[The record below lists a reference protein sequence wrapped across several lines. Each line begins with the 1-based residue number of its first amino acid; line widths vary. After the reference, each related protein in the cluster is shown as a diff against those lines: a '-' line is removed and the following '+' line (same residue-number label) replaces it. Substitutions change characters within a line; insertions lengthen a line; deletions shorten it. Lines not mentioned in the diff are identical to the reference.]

1 MAVFAFTDAFVSVN
15 SVDLS
20 DHVRQVSLEL
30 SAEDLDVT
38 AMGDTAR
45 NRIVGLNDASVTI
58 EFNQDFAA
66 SEVDATLWAA
76 YNGGA
81 AINVVVRADSASAS
95 ATNPQYTVPVVVTD
109 YKPLANSVGDAATVS
124 VTWPASGAI
133 TRATS

>member
-20 DHVRQVSLEL
+20 DHVRQVSVEL

-38 AMGDTAR
+38 AMSNTAR
-45 NRIVGLNDASVTI
+45 TRIVGLKDSSVTI

-76 YNGGA
+76 YNAGA
-81 AINVVVRADSASAS
+81 SVDVVVRADSAATS
-95 ATNPQYTVPVVVTD
+95 ATNPQYTIPVLITD

-124 VTWPASGAI
+124 VTWPAAGAI
-133 TRATS
+133 TRAT